1 MGLLGRFKQG
11 FTPSP
16 EQLEA
21 NTLKKVEA
29 LIASFSEKLEP
40 FIHAGVNERPEARRA
55 FLREIVANQVKY
67 LDDMLRGFTTG
78 PGPQSMVNEKN
89 DLEYL
94 LFGLEQ
100 DDNNKTL
107 GEAIRTVKDR
117 RREKDYLTEAL
128 AKM

>member
-1 MGLLGRFKQG
+1 
-11 FTPSP
+11 
-16 EQLEA
+16 
-21 NTLKKVEA
+21 
-29 LIASFSEKLEP
+29 
-40 FIHAGVNERPEARRA
+40 
-55 FLREIVANQVKY
+55 
-67 LDDMLRGFTTG
+67 MLRGFTTG

>member
-1 MGLLGRFKQG
+1 MGLLSGLKQR
-11 FTPSP
+11 FTPTP

-21 NTLKKVEA
+21 NTLKKAEA
-29 LIASFSEKLEP
+29 LIASFSEKLAP
-40 FIHAGVNERPEARRA
+40 FIHAGVNEKPEARRA
-55 FLREIVANQVKY
+55 FLREIIANQVKY
-67 LDDMLRGFTTG
+67 LDDTLRSFTTG
-78 PGPQSMVNEKN
+78 SGPQSMINEKN

-100 DDNNKTL
+100 ADNNKTL

-128 AKM
+128 VKM